1 MGGVCEVAFYQNIK
15 KNDFAGNFCFVKTEF
30 FAAFRPGAS
39 WIMKVSTKNLSYVGL
54 MPFYDLAPFQQELA
68 VFSSKDWF

>member
-1 MGGVCEVAFYQNIK
+1 MTLLEI
-15 KNDFAGNFCFVKTEF
+15 FVLSKLNF

-54 MPFYDLAPFQQELA
+54 MPFCDLAPFRQELA